1 MKRSVS
7 FADLDPEGLADT
19 DGADVGDE
27 VVGLLVLAPF
37 FALTAS
43 IFVFADLDPVGLAD
57 TDGTD
62 DTDGADVGDEVV
74 GLLVLAPFFFF
85 NARRP
90 ES

>member
-1 MKRSVS
+1 MKTLVS
-7 FADLDPEGLADT
+7 
-19 DGADVGDE
+19 
-27 VVGLLVLAPF
+27 
-37 FALTAS
+37 
-43 IFVFADLDPVGLAD
+43 FADLDPVGLAD